1 MAPKT
6 YGDDDDEPEAP
17 YHESSDDDFNPDA
30 APADSAASSS
40 DDDAAP
46 APRRGKRGV
55 LVADLDSGDEITI
68 DAARR
73 NKSKKR
79 KHTHKHDA
87 DLSSSDDANAG
98 LIKTRAQRAEG
109 KPSRRPLARTAG
121 ATVDVDALWAQMSAA
136 PLQPA
141 PAVGPAHADS
151 APGVDEAPD
160 PLVTVEKTY
169 TFAGQRTTDTKQ
181 VPRSALALHEAEGW
195 VAVAADETHTSIPKA
210 TSTTKATA
218 TTKPTTTS
226 ATTHPDPANPPPKP
240 PHKSPHRPLRRAS
253 RFDPNPTGLV
263 RALPPE
269 HQLYWPRKIFTST
282 TTTLPLPT
290 STTTSSHTATTATA
304 SKPPTLNVVA
314 KSRLDW
320 TGYVHQAGL
329 AEELVEHGKSK
340 ENYMSRRA
348 FLEGVEARREEEG
361 RRGRVAG
368 AGAGAVG
375 GVKGT

>member
-17 YHESSDDDFNPDA
+17 YHESSDEDFNPDS

-40 DDDAAP
+40 DDDATP
-46 APRRGKRGV
+46 APRRGKRGLPV
-55 LVADLDSGDEITI
+55 SSLDSGDEVTI
-68 DAARR
+68 DAAR
-73 NKSKKR
+73 KKTAKKR
-79 KHTHKHDA
+79 KHTPKHDV
-87 DLSSSDDANAG
+87 DLLSSSSADDADAG
-98 LIKTRAQRAEG
+98 LIKTRAQRAVG
-109 KPSRRPLARTAG
+109 KPERRPLARTAG
-121 ATVDVDALWAQMSAA
+121 ATVDVDALWAQMTAA

-141 PAVGPAHADS
+141 PALAPDGPAHADS
-151 APGVDEAPD
+151 APGAAGGVDEVPER
-160 PLVTVEKTY
+160 LVTITKTY

-181 VPRSALALHEAEGW
+181 IPPSALAQHNADGW
-195 VAVAADETHTSIPKA
+195 IS
-210 TSTTKATA
+210 
-218 TTKPTTTS
+218 
-226 ATTHPDPANPPPKP
+226 THPH
-240 PHKSPHRPLRRAS
+240 PHPHPHPHRPLRRAS

-269 HQLYWPRKIFTST
+269 HQLHWPRKVSTLTTTTNTSNTTNTTLPLTSTST
-282 TTTLPLPT
+282 TTLPT
-290 STTTSSHTATTATA
+290 AHPTA
-304 SKPPTLNVVA
+304 KPPTLNVVA

-320 TGYVHQAGL
+320 TGFVHQAGL

-368 AGAGAVG
+368 AGVP
-375 GVKGT
+375 GV